1 VNENVARTLEY
12 SYDDFCLSKLAKKL
26 NRPQSE
32 VDTFAKRALYYRNV
46 FDKSTNFARGKN
58 LDGTWQSPFVPEKWG
73 DAFTEGCSWHYTWAV
88 FHDVQGLM
96 NLMGG
101 KKNFV
106 TKLDSLFTAPP
117 KFDYSYYGVQIHE
130 ITEMAIAGM
139 GQYAHG
145 NQPIQHGIY
154 LYDWAGEP
162 WKAQKWVREVMN
174 KLYTPNPDGLCGDE
188 DNGQTSVWY
197 VYSVCPGS
205 GQYALGA
212 PLFKK
217 VTLKLENGKTF
228 VINSPLNSGSNI
240 YIQKAM
246 LNGKD
251 YTKNYLTH
259 EDILRG
265 GTFNLQ
271 MGVAPNMKRGV
282 NKEDFPYSLSN
293 EIK

>member
-1 VNENVARTLEY
+1 M
-12 SYDDFCLSKLAKKL
+12 KLAKKL
-26 NRPQSE
+26 NRPQAE
-32 VDTFAKRALYYRNV
+32 IDTFAKRARYYRNV

-58 LDGTWQSPFVPEKWG
+58 LDGTFQSPFKPEKWG
-73 DAFTEGCSWHYTWAV
+73 DAFTEGNSWHYTWDV
-88 FHDVQGLM
+88 FHDVQGLI

-101 KKNFV
+101 KENFV
-106 TKLDSLFTAPP
+106 TKLDSLFIAPP

-145 NQPIQHGIY
+145 NEPIQHGIY
-154 LYDWAGEP
+154 LYDWVGEP

-174 KLYTPNPDGLCGDE
+174 KLYTPNADGLCGDE
-188 DNGQTSVWY
+188 DNGQTSMWY
-197 VYSVCPGS
+197 VFSDIGMYSVCPGS
-205 GQYALGA
+205 GEYALGA

-228 VINSPLNSGSNI
+228 VINAPLNNVNNI
-240 YIQKAM
+240 YIQKAL

-259 EDILRG
+259 EDILKG
-265 GTFNLQ
+265 GSFNLQ
-271 MGVAPNMKRGV
+271 MSPVPNK
-282 NKEDFPYSLSN
+282 NKGINKDDFPYSLSN
-293 EIK
+293 ELK